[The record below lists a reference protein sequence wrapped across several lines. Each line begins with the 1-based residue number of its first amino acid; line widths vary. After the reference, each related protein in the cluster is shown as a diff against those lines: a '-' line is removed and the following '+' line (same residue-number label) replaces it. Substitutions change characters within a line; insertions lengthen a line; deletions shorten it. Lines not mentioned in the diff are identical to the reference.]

1 MMENAS
7 SNGLANTTKR
17 VVYHESVCSLSNW
30 VVKLIVARCCEADLS
45 ACMRDA
51 REGR

>member
-7 SNGLANTTKR
+7 PYGLANTTKR
-17 VVYHESVCSLSNW
+17 VVYYGSVCSLSNW
-30 VVKLIVARCCEADLS
+30 VVKMIVSRCCEADLS

-51 REGR
+51 HEGR